1 MLLSKKKKEEKKY
14 LLGRIVEILW
24 ESMCHPPNTIFPLC
38 QPIRSHPRSDTTR
51 GSRTCNIHLSTKS
64 NVISRD
70 EYVKCARYL
79 NIELRKERNRKFLSF
94 SRGINFL
101 NIQI

>member
-1 MLLSKKKKEEKKY
+1 MLFSKKKKEEKKY

-70 EYVKCARYL
+70 EYLQV
-79 NIELRKERNRKFLSF
+79 LSVL
-94 SRGINFL
+94 GIKY
-101 NIQI
+101 

>member
-1 MLLSKKKKEEKKY
+1 MYWVYSYFRTVEDMDIIVEKKKKKY

-51 GSRTCNIHLSTKS
+51 GSRTCNIHL
-64 NVISRD
+64 
-70 EYVKCARYL
+70 
-79 NIELRKERNRKFLSF
+79 
-94 SRGINFL
+94 
-101 NIQI
+101 